1 MVTISYF
8 ATLVSYSHKLVTV
21 RHNLT
26 RLEFVEQ
33 HDRVLLGV
41 VVEESLALGGS
52 ENSSMIL
59 MGPVVDV
66 IKPHCN
72 KLECFDAAFNFRP
85 SLIISGEAR
94 SLPLGSPTRGLYSS
108 NLQHCLQILI

>member
-8 ATLVSYSHKLVTV
+8 ATLVSYGHKLVTV

-52 ENSSMIL
+52 ENSSMNL
-59 MGPVVDV
+59 MGPAADV

-72 KLECFDAAFNFRP
+72 KLACFATAIHFHP
-85 SLIISGEAR
+85 ILII
-94 SLPLGSPTRGLYSS
+94 
-108 NLQHCLQILI
+108 